1 MMNNKLPPSY
11 GAIENNV
18 PPPKYREG
26 PSNETTIEIPPFQ
39 NENQQTQVVEVR
51 EKPSLKVLILALFVL
66 IICFYFLWW
75 LFSSHPRRII
85 KVQIIYKGK

>member
-39 NENQQTQVVEVR
+39 NENQQTQVEVR
-51 EKPSLKVLILALFVL
+51 EEPSLKVKILALFVL